1 MQRES
6 YWDYM
11 GRRLRED
18 REKTRSSYVQHNTD
32 IENIYFIRRIEELEH
47 KVSLLELKRL
57 LELKHKIS
65 LLGGDPQQLE
75 LDV

>member
-11 GRRLRED
+11 GLRMREENNYMYGRINFSPTEKDLYRR
-18 REKTRSSYVQHNTD
+18 V
-32 IENIYFIRRIEELEH
+32 EELEH
-47 KVSLLELKRL
+47 KVSLL
-57 LELKHKIS
+57 
-65 LLGGDPQQLE
+65 GGDPRQLE

>member
-11 GRRLRED
+11 GRQMREERNSIYEKYSFQLNSTE
-18 REKTRSSYVQHNTD
+18 REL
-32 IENIYFIRRIEELEH
+32 IRRVEELEK
-47 KVSLLELKRL
+47 KVA
-57 LELKHKIS
+57 
-65 LLGGDPQQLE
+65 LLGGDSRQLE

>member
-18 REKTRSSYVQHNTD
+18 REKTSSSYVQHNTD

-47 KVSLLELKRL
+47 KVSLLEL
-57 LELKHKIS
+57 EHKVR
-65 LLGGDPQQLE
+65 LLGGDLQQLE